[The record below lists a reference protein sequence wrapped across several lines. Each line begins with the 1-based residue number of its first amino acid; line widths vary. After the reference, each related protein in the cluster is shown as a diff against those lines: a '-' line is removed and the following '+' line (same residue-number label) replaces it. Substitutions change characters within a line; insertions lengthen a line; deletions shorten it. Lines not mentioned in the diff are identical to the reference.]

1 MSTLTQCRLIAED
14 KSTVVSWI
22 PTKHAKV
29 GKTMTLEDRGDQRF
43 MVTNVYDTMDEK
55 YIKERSGDYRTQ
67 RRASDV

>member
-14 KSTVVSWI
+14 KQTVVSWI
-22 PTKHAKV
+22 PTKAAKV
-29 GKTMTLEDRGDQRF
+29 GSTMTVEDQGDKRF

-55 YIKERSGDYRTQ
+55 YIKERSADYRTQ